1 MRLNACKVYCAVM
14 DTTSHDNR
22 GPWTRNMIL
31 FFTLK
36 KSITLRPPLSVC
48 HFCRSVRLF
57 YLGERLERAVTP
69 KACADGDAPR
79 ARHAHVAL
87 MGAIADLGQ
96 VRHRVAAGM
105 QPAGGATGRRLPK
118 RQPLC
123 PKPKIRPLDAH
134 REMGVSTDTGGA
146 AAGAASDA
154 ASDGGAGSIV
164 PRLRLI
170 EFFTR
175 LHFCVQ

>member
-57 YLGERLERAVTP
+57 LLGERLERAVTP
-69 KACADGDAPR
+69 R
-79 ARHAHVAL
+79 SAL
-87 MGAIADLGQ
+87 GAALQ
-96 VRHRVAAGM
+96 LAL
-105 QPAGGATGRRLPK
+105 PAKSLTLCLLRERRRLHCLPTL
-118 RQPLC
+118 RRCL
-123 PKPKIRPLDAH
+123 LY
-134 REMGVSTDTGGA
+134 VSTLGVCSEKKTHKTTKSEEVSQRNNVG
-146 AAGAASDA
+146 
-154 ASDGGAGSIV
+154 
-164 PRLRLI
+164 
-170 EFFTR
+170 
-175 LHFCVQ
+175 